1 MRFNLSDRYSLPSLK
16 FLITILQIFMRII
29 RHFSRIATVLAKYPL
44 KMQLDS
50 PEFHALFT
58 PELKKLS
65 SIFTSNGFELRMAGG
80 AVRDLLMGV
89 RPSDVDFATDATP
102 LQMKEIFTQEQIRM
116 LNKNGE
122 EHGTITCRIDDKEN
136 FEITTLRIDV
146 VCDGR
151 RAAVKFTKDWE
162 EDAFRRDLTINSLFL
177 DLDGFVHDYTGGIED
192 IKNRRISFVG
202 DPVIRLQEDF
212 LRILRYFRFFG
223 RFAPVGATHEPKNI
237 EAIIKC
243 KDGLKNISGE
253 RLWMEFNKILIGRM
267 ASSVIKEML
276 LTCKLGPFLCLPENV
291 GFDEF
296 ERVAKV
302 NSPKG
307 EDGPLAAAPSTLL
320 SALFNKIEDVE
331 RFQSRCKCSN
341 AEKWLCE
348 LIVQK
353 REEAMKHKN
362 DINYFKYA
370 ILDEIFERGG

>member
-1 MRFNLSDRYSLPSLK
+1 MG
-16 FLITILQIFMRII
+16 II
-29 RHFSRIATVLAKYPL
+29 RSFSKIATVLAKHPL
-44 KMQLDS
+44 KMKLDS
-50 PEFHALFT
+50 PEFRALFT

-65 SIFTSNGFELRMAGG
+65 SLFASNGFELRMAGG

-89 RPSDVDFATDATP
+89 RPADVDFATDATP
-102 LQMKEIFTQEQIRM
+102 TQMKEIFTQEQIRM

-151 RAAVKFTKDWE
+151 RASVKFTKDWE

-192 IKNRRISFVG
+192 IKTRRITFVG

-223 RFAPVGATHEPKNI
+223 RFAPVGAKHEPKNI

-243 KDGLKNISGE
+243 RDGLKNISGE
-253 RLWMEFNKILIGRM
+253 RLWMELHKILIGRM

-276 LTCKLGPFLCLPENV
+276 STCKLGSFLCLPED
-291 GFDEF
+291 GKFDEEF
-296 ERVAKV
+296 ERVAKA
-302 NSPKG
+302 NAPKG
-307 EDGPLAAAPSTLL
+307 EDGPLEAAPGTLL
-320 SALFNKIEDVE
+320 SALFSNFEDAE
-331 RFQSRCKCSN
+331 RFQARCKCSN
-341 AEKWLCE
+341 AERWLCE
-348 LIVQK
+348 LIV
-353 REEAMKHKN
+353 
-362 DINYFKYA
+362 
-370 ILDEIFERGG
+370 

>member
-1 MRFNLSDRYSLPSLK
+1 MR
-16 FLITILQIFMRII
+16 
-29 RHFSRIATVLAKYPL
+29 
-44 KMQLDS
+44 LDS

-65 SIFTSNGFELRMAGG
+65 SLFASNGFELRMAGG

-102 LQMKEIFTQEQIRM
+102 TQMKEIFTHEQIRM

-237 EAIIKC
+237 EAIIEC
-243 KDGLKNISGE
+243 KD
-253 RLWMEFNKILIGRM
+253 
-267 ASSVIKEML
+267 
-276 LTCKLGPFLCLPENV
+276 

-320 SALFNKIEDVE
+320 SALFSKIEDVE

-370 ILDEIFERGG
+370 ILDEIFERGGQLQKLVHQNYLELIKYIGIVDSEIFKEINEWNLEKFPISGIDLMSLNIPKGPKMK